1 MEAFLVQLADP
12 VTRAAIPGLL
22 VAYHRDET
30 LYERLVSRSEEDVR
44 AQLVELL
51 AADGLEERADAVFDL
66 WWRPPPSG
74 H

>member
-44 AQLVELL
+44 ASSSSCWPPTGSRS
-51 AADGLEERADAVFDL
+51 APTRCSTF